1 MAIPRRRRTM
11 AAMDPLTPHERY
23 FFDLQGYI
31 ILRQALSPQQ
41 VAACNAVLDVLRGT
55 AVGRWAGRV
64 VAHSYGGAE
73 GLNLQQIYEAGPAFE
88 ALIDHPAWIAKVQ
101 TLVGGEGTFDWLH
114 GPLFIDECLANIR
127 GPGGAIGLHSG
138 GHDGCVRTQYKVQ
151 DGRFHCGQVNVL
163 TALTDIGPG
172 DGGTMVIP
180 GSHKAAFRHP
190 DYARHGYAPGND
202 RTAEG
207 CAGAI
212 EVHLAA
218 GDALVFVDGISH
230 GSARRVNAGERRVA
244 IYRYGPSW
252 GSWRHPYRPSPDLLA
267 RLTPERRRI
276 VQPQDPITTAP
287 GA

>member
-1 MAIPRRRRTM
+1 MPHPQASLVGE
-11 AAMDPLTPHERY
+11 PLTAHERY
-23 FFDLQGYI
+23 FFDLQGFI
-31 ILRQALSPQQ
+31 ILRQALLPAQ
-41 VAACNAVLDVLRGT
+41 VAACNRGLDSLQHT
-55 AVGRWAGRV
+55 PVGRWAGRV

-73 GLNLQQIYEAGPAFE
+73 GLNLQQIYEGGPAFE
-88 ALIDHPAWIAKVQ
+88 DLIDHPAWIAKVQ
-101 TLVGGEGTFDWLH
+101 TLVGGEGTFDYLH
-114 GPLFIDECLANIR
+114 GPLFLDEAFANVR

-138 GHDGCVRTQYKVQ
+138 GHDGCLRTQYKVQ

-163 TALTDIGPG
+163 MALTDIGPG

-190 DYARHGYAPGND
+190 DFDRYVYAPGND

-212 EVHLAA
+212 EVFLQA

-230 GSARRVNAGERRVA
+230 GSARRANPGDRRVT

-252 GSWRHPYRPSPDLLA
+252 GSWRHPYRPSSELLA
-267 RLTPERRRI
+267 RLTPARRRM
-276 VQPQDPITTAP
+276 VLPQDPILTQP
-287 GA
+287 EV